1 MIRQGSNP
9 SKKSRRENSEDIG
22 LRDKILKV
30 SVNGEEMEEIQSKA
44 DKAGLSRSRFV
55 REVALG
61 YRLRE
66 RDTTLT
72 PELIKMNAQLGRIG
86 GNLNQVARIGHKGGV
101 SAEWLEQA
109 KKLMEEISRTIDG
122 ISDNILD
129 W

>member
-1 MIRQGSNP
+1 
-9 SKKSRRENSEDIG
+9 
-22 LRDKILKV
+22 
-30 SVNGEEMEEIQSKA
+30 MELIQSKA

-61 YRLRE
+61 YRVRE

-72 PELIKMNAQLGRIG
+72 PELIKMNAQLGKIG
-86 GNLNQVARIGHKGGV
+86 GNLNQVARIGNMGGV
-101 SAEWLEQA
+101 SPEWLEQA
-109 KKLMEEISRTIDG
+109 KKLMEDIGRTIDG